1 MTFIRRHDNGC
12 ICILALVV
20 VVATSNVLANPRT
33 LITADDLNDIQ
44 TRVAAS
50 PSFSNFINETRRRID
65 AYFENMPDVPV
76 PRDPGGGYT
85 HEQHKKNGIAIYE
98 AGLLSRFTGEA
109 HYADCAKQL
118 LLSYASLYPSLAE
131 HPVKRSNYP
140 GRMFWQVLNEAWWL
154 VYAVQG
160 YDAIRSQLTEAE
172 REQIENGLFRPLAD
186 FLSIGSPNTFDRIHN
201 HAAWAVAGVG
211 TTGYVLDEEKYVELA
226 FKGTSL
232 DGTAGFYALVD
243 NLFSPDGYY
252 TEGPYYQRYALM
264 PFVVF
269 ARVVE
274 ANQPEL
280 EIFRYRDGVLVAA
293 IYACVDLSYNDL
305 FFPLNDAIKDKGL
318 NTVELRYGISI
329 AYALTED
336 PSLLEISKSQDSFV
350 LTTDSLKVAHAID
363 AANAKPFEYIPR
375 LYRDGPHGKRGAL
388 GILRG
393 EYGKTDQAVVVKAT
407 SHGFGHGHF
416 DRLNWLYYDNGN
428 EVVSDYG
435 SVRFLNIEQ
444 KEGGR
449 YLPENESWAK
459 QTIAH
464 NTLVVDQTSQFD
476 SNAELADRF
485 FPEVTQFQN
494 EGSVIFVRAATKNP
508 YQDVRLE
515 RVLALVDDVAEER
528 HLVVDIFNVESNAAH
543 QFDLPVHYE
552 GQFISTNKAPSFV
565 ETGALG
571 PLGED
576 NGYQHL
582 WLRSRHELRTDE
594 TFEFTWLTGNRFYS
608 VIATTDAPSQVIFAQ
623 LGANDPDFNLRP
635 QQTFIRRVSN
645 SNNTTFVSVL
655 ESHGEYNGAAEFTIN
670 NKPTIR
676 AISYF
681 EQDVSQVVR
690 VDTTTDETHYIA
702 FSRTGDDAAWHVLH
716 LDETSL
722 TWEGYAAA
730 FDGEGNQL

>member
-1 MTFIRRHDNGC
+1 MRRVGNGGMG
-12 ICILALVV
+12 ILAFVAVV
-20 VVATSNVLANPRT
+20 VTWSVLANPRT
-33 LITADDLNDIQ
+33 LITADDLTDLPN
-44 TRVAAS
+44 RVASS
-50 PSFSNFINETRRRID
+50 PSYSSFVNETRNRIN
-65 AYFENMPDVPV
+65 AYFEHSPDVPI

-98 AGLLSRFTGEA
+98 AGLLSRFTGKAIYTE
-109 HYADCAKQL
+109 HAKQL
-118 LLSYASLYPSLAE
+118 LLSYSSLYPTLAE

-160 YDAIRSQLTEAE
+160 YDAIRDQLTIAE
-172 REQIENGLFRPLAD
+172 REQIENGLFRPLAN
-186 FLSIGSPNTFDRIHN
+186 FLSVGSPNTFNRIHN
-201 HAAWAVAGVG
+201 HAAWAVAAVG
-211 TTGYVLDEEKYVELA
+211 ATGYVLDEEKYVELA
-226 FKGTSL
+226 FKGTEL
-232 DGTAGFYALVD
+232 DGSAGFFALVD

-269 ARVVE
+269 ARIVE

-280 EIFRYRDGVLVAA
+280 DVFRYRDGVLLSA

-329 AYALTED
+329 AYVLTED
-336 PSLLEISKSQDSFV
+336 PSLLEIAKSQDDFV
-350 LTTDSLKVAHAID
+350 LTTDSLKVARAID
-363 AANAKPFEYIPR
+363 AGEARPFEYIPR
-375 LYRDGPHGKRGAL
+375 LYRDGPQGKRGAL

-393 EYGKTDQAVVVKAT
+393 EYGKTDQSVVMKAT

-416 DRLNWLYYDNGN
+416 DRLNWLYYDNGS
-428 EVVSDYG
+428 EIISDYG
-435 SVRFLNIEQ
+435 SARFLNIEQ

-449 YLPENESWAK
+449 YLPENETWAK

-476 SNAELADRF
+476 SDAGLADRF
-485 FPEVTQFQN
+485 FPEVTQFQYD
-494 EGSVIFVRAATKNP
+494 GAVVFIRAATENP
-508 YQDVRLE
+508 YQNVRLE
-515 RVLALVDDVAEER
+515 RLLALVDDVAKER
-528 HLVVDIFNVESNAAH
+528 HLVVDIFNVESNVPH
-543 QFDLPVHYE
+543 QFDLPIHYE
-552 GQFISTNKAPSFV
+552 GQFISTNTSPSFA
-565 ETGALG
+565 ETDALR

-582 WLRSRHELRTDE
+582 WLRARHDLRTDE
-594 TFEFTWLTGNRFYS
+594 VFEFTWLTGNRFYS
-608 VIATTDAPSQVIFAQ
+608 VIATTNAPSQVLFAQ
-623 LGANDPDFNLRP
+623 LGAHDPNFNLRP
-635 QQTFIRRVSN
+635 QQTFIRRVDN
-645 SNNTTFVSVL
+645 SNDTTFVSVL

-676 AISYF
+676 DISYF
-681 EQDVSQVVR
+681 EYDVSQVVR
-690 VDTTTDETHYIA
+690 VDTATDETHYIA
-702 FSRTGDDAAWHVLH
+702 FTRTDDEAARHVVH

-722 TWEGYAAA
+722 VWEGYAAA